1 MNYQLDSSLFGNNN
15 PNQPDGVSEHSH
27 SVSQRKKSVN
37 IGADGNQ
44 EMTGTDGVYP
54 DVDNDADDFFNFGG
68 SKTSKSRTQTNNKVQ
83 LSPAR
88 KGDNTVNGT

>member
-1 MNYQLDSSLFGNNN
+1 
-15 PNQPDGVSEHSH
+15 
-27 SVSQRKKSVN
+27 
-37 IGADGNQ
+37 
-44 EMTGTDGVYP
+44 MTGTDGVYP

-88 KGDNTVNGT
+88 NGDNTVNGT